1 MVEVG
6 APDFKQRAI
15 VDGVAMTGMDR
26 FLRKAPGG
34 YLPVFREIG
43 VDPAIVGTPGT
54 TTLFR
59 NYMAYFEVGAKH
71 ANDPAF
77 GLRYG
82 ALTRPHLTGI
92 PGYAILSSMNL
103 RDAMINFAL
112 TIPVIVEGLDLWL
125 VEDEDTAYYQWLIVE
140 ERNEAHWQFAE
151 FVNAFLLSM
160 FRGIMGR
167 RWKPRE
173 VHYRHP
179 PPGDVKQFSRV
190 FEAPVYFGRPVNAL
204 VVDRSDLNKHNLR
217 ADPNLRKLLLHQ
229 AETQLAHRLRPT
241 DPLRVVRTTISQA
254 LSQGMNDITF
264 IAERLNMSAR
274 ALQRLLTSHG
284 TTFRHMLE
292 DVRFELAR
300 EFLGDPTLPM
310 NEIAYRLGYAE
321 VSAFSRAFSRWAGV
335 SPKHYR

>member
-6 APDFKQRAI
+6 APEFKQRAI

-43 VDPAIVGTPGT
+43 VDPSIVGQPGR
-54 TTLFR
+54 TTLFK
-59 NYMAYFEVGAKH
+59 NYLAYFEVGAKH
-71 ANDPAF
+71 SGDPAF
-77 GLRYG
+77 GLHYG
-82 ALTRPHLTGI
+82 ALTKPHLTGV
-92 PGYAILSSMNL
+92 PGYAILSSANL
-103 RDAMINFAL
+103 RDAMINFSL
-112 TIPVIVEGLDLWL
+112 TVPVIVEGLDLWL
-125 VEDEDTAYYQWLIVE
+125 VEDDDTALYQWLIVE

-167 RWKPRE
+167 RWVPRE

-190 FEAPVYFGRPVNAL
+190 FEVPVHFGRPVNAL
-204 VVDRSDLNKHNLR
+204 VIDRNDLNKQNLK
-217 ADPNLRKLLLHQ
+217 ADPYLRKLLLHQ

-241 DPLRVVRTTISQA
+241 DPLRVVRSTISQA
-254 LSQGMNDITF
+254 LSQGMSDIGH
-264 IAERLNMSAR
+264 IADRLDMSIR
-274 ALQRLLTSHG
+274 ALQRLLSSHG
-284 TTFRHMLE
+284 TSFRTLLE
-292 DVRFELAR
+292 EIRFELAR
-300 EFLGDPTLPM
+300 ELLGDPTLPM

-335 SPKHYR
+335 SPRHYR